1 MFESQSLLSRKGA
14 LRSVWEA
21 AYFHKKLKK
30 AQVTQTNISSSVD
43 KILVDEVPVLAYRI
57 LGYILLGVVRIY
69 SKKVEYL
76 FDDCQKMLIKV
87 KDFAVGKQFNA
98 DMEGF
103 SAPCFSITLPKTF
116 ELDAFDLEVLEDVS
130 GGNVRPQEE
139 ITLQDTLKNEGI
151 RHYFLDQYRFEDVAS
166 QPETCSTISPPDE
179 DFLLPCLMDTAQL
192 VSSLHDLSSIE
203 ASMEK
208 FRDCSFSQG
217 ECLDLQ
223 LFHRVEI
230 DIGGPFDGEHH
241 SNGEQTKSLEM
252 ASSENRRHQV
262 TIECHSV
269 PNTFDATPQSK
280 LQVTA
285 EGHRVTNTLDAT
297 PESNL
302 PDASGST
309 TPEFIIVH
317 TPTKKE
323 HARIPRKRKCLFD
336 EKIVLSSEFLKKS
349 IQSSSDLI
357 RKRRKVPHT
366 AYDAWKVYQIANLS
380 QGFLEAL
387 IPCISLELR
396 SLFHAKKLMTPELVV
411 NVEAPDGLVVPGSP
425 TVNQLLKETAIAPET
440 PAIHSTL
447 MGVSEVHKLTDSDRV
462 VPASSFES
470 SQQRQSSSENEE
482 FDILMNEEINSCE
495 VANQKING
503 WSDRTGMVARYLCRS
518 FLNQKKQGDENA
530 VTLSQ
535 FLTGKT
541 KKESS
546 RLFYEILVLKSKGY
560 VDVEQNNA
568 YGDIRVMKTLQ
579 MESVSGKLKV
589 SR

>member
-30 AQVTQTNISSSVD
+30 AQVTQTNISSSV
-43 KILVDEVPVLAYRI
+43 
-57 LGYILLGVVRIY
+57 
-69 SKKVEYL
+69 
-76 FDDCQKMLIKV
+76 
-87 KDFAVGKQFNA
+87 

-241 SNGEQTKSLEM
+241 SNGEQTSLEM
-252 ASSENRRHQV
+252 TSSENRRHQV

-380 QGFLEAL
+380 KGFLEAL